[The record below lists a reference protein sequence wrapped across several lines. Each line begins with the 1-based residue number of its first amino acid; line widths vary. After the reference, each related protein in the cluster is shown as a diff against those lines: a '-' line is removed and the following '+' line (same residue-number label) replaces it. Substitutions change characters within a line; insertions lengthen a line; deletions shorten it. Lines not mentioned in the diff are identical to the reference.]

1 MGHSVAQHIETL
13 PECLRSGVG
22 LWFERMAEQGNDIP
36 DELGGP
42 VARMIACSEF
52 AGTVLLR
59 EFPWFIE
66 NVGSFSTPFQD
77 ARMSRFADGIAS
89 SDADIASVKS
99 ELRRYRNRHLLR
111 VLWRELQQHADLN
124 ETLQQLSMLADQ
136 LLDAATRY
144 SAKALESRYGQIKDA
159 AGNVVPLIILGMGK
173 LGGRELNF
181 SSDIDVIFC
190 YPENGESDGQRS
202 ISAQEYFARLSRQV
216 IALID
221 EVTVDGFVFRI
232 DTRLRP
238 FGDSGPPVVS
248 FGALESYLL
257 QHGRDWE
264 RYAYV
269 KARIVGTQPPGEI
282 SDELN
287 ANLIRPF
294 VYRRYLDYGVFE
306 SVREMQQMIATEVR
320 RRELADNVKLGPG
333 GIREAEFI
341 VQALQLVRGGSE
353 PALQS
358 RELQTVLPL
367 LVSERGIS
375 KSDAEEIGH
384 AYRYLRRLE
393 NFIQAIRDQQTH
405 DLPSSEID
413 RERLCLAMRY
423 PSWDQL
429 TEDLDRHRNAI
440 SAQFSAIAFR
450 DQGDDSPQQR
460 ATSQLWNVGASEEQW
475 ADEFRDLCSA
485 HAESLAKIIVAFA
498 SLSVTQQVDAVSA
511 ALQRSC

>member
-1 MGHSVAQHIETL
+1 MGNSVAQYIESL
-13 PECLRSGVG
+13 PESLSPGVR
-22 LWFERMAEQGNDIP
+22 LWFERMAGQGNEIP
-36 DELGGP
+36 DELGIP

-59 EFPWFIE
+59 EFRWFIE
-66 NVGSFSTPFQD
+66 NVASFSTPVDD
-77 ARMSRFADGIAS
+77 APMARFADTMAS
-89 SDADIASVKS
+89 SDADISAVKS

-111 VLWRELQQHADLN
+111 VLWREIHQHADLN
-124 ETLQQLSMLADQ
+124 ETLQQLSLLADC
-136 LLDAATRY
+136 LLDAATRFGTRQ
-144 SAKALESRYGQIKDA
+144 LESRFGQIKDT
-159 AGNVVPLIILGMGK
+159 AGNVVPLVILGMGK

-181 SSDIDVIFC
+181 SSDVDVIFC
-190 YPENGESDGQRS
+190 YPENGDSDGQRS

-221 EVTVDGFVFRI
+221 EVTIDGFVFRI
-232 DTRLRP
+232 DSRLRP

-248 FGALESYLL
+248 FAALESYLL
-257 QHGRDWE
+257 QHGREWE

-269 KARIVGTQPPGEI
+269 KARIVGTQPPSRI
-282 SDELN
+282 SDELYTN
-287 ANLIRPF
+287 LIRIVGTQPPSRISDELYTNLIRPF

-306 SVREMQQMIATEVR
+306 SVREMQEMIATEVR
-320 RRELADNVKLGPG
+320 RRELRDNIKLGPG

-367 LVSERGIS
+367 LVSDRGIS
-375 KSDAEEIGH
+375 KSDADEIGR

-405 DLPSSEID
+405 DLPGSASD

-423 PSWDQL
+423 SSWDQL
-429 TEDLDRHRNAI
+429 LEDLDRHRNVI

-450 DQGDDSPQQR
+450 DQGDQCD
-460 ATSQLWNVGASEEQW
+460 
-475 ADEFRDLCSA
+475 FRPVLRDR
-485 HAESLAKIIVAFA
+485 VP
-498 SLSVTQQVDAVSA
+498 
-511 ALQRSC
+511 